1 EQLGWRGMFVIGA
14 APVLLTA
21 GGRMQIWVT
30 TSDEGVER

>member
-1 EQLGWRGMFVIGA
+1 AG
-14 APVLLTA
+14 LLTA

>member
-1 EQLGWRGMFVIGA
+1 G
-14 APVLLTA
+14 LLTA

>member
-1 EQLGWRGMFVIGA
+1 TPAG
-14 APVLLTA
+14 LLTA